1 MFGRIAA
8 RYDLGNR
15 VLSLGRDR
23 AWRRRA
29 ARESALG
36 PGAAALDV
44 CAGTGDLAFE
54 LERRGARVLALDFCP
69 EMLRLG
75 AAKAAARRSAVRFV
89 AGDALALPFGPRTF
103 DAATIAFGLRN
114 LADPRA
120 GLAEMGR
127 VLRPGGRLV
136 VLEFTRPGG
145 GPFAALFRA
154 YARRTM
160 VNLHRS
166 AFRRVLTERRAL
178 AASRGSDDV
187 HHDPVPDDHVWNA
200 IQALPR
206 QQRAIVALRFYEDL
220 SEQDI
225 AGTLGVSG
233 GTVKKQLHRAMG
245 RLRAA
250 LGDRSES

>member
-23 AWRRRA
+23 AWRRSA
-29 ARESALG
+29 AQDSALG
-36 PGAAALDV
+36 PGQAALDV

-89 AGDALALPFGPRTF
+89 SGDALALPFGPRTF

-136 VLEFTRPGG
+136 VLEFARPGG

-154 YARRTM
+154 YARRVLPT
-160 VNLHRS
+160 VGGWITG
-166 AFRRVLTERRAL
+166 RREAYEYLPRTLLRFGSPAEL
-178 AASRGSDDV
+178 AAAVEAEGFSQVRCRTLTGG
-187 HHDPVPDDHVWNA
+187 
-200 IQALPR
+200 
-206 QQRAIVALRFYEDL
+206 IVACV
-220 SEQDI
+220 
-225 AGTLGVSG
+225 GGV
-233 GTVKKQLHRAMG
+233 R
-245 RLRAA
+245 RP
-250 LGDRSES
+250 

>member
-1 MFGRIAA
+1 MSAPFSPAPDLAPPGLSPEGVRTMFGRIAE

-15 VLSLGRDR
+15 ILSLGRDR

-29 ARESALG
+29 ARESDLR
-36 PGAAALDV
+36 PGGKALDV

-54 LERRGARVLALDFCP
+54 LERRGARVLALDFCA
-69 EMLRLG
+69 EMLRRG
-75 AAKAAARRSAVRFV
+75 AAKASARRSAVRFV
-89 AGDALALPFGPRTF
+89 AGDALALPFAPRTF

-154 YARRTM
+154 YARRVLPAVGGWITG
-160 VNLHRS
+160 
-166 AFRRVLTERRAL
+166 RREAYEYLPRTLLRFGSPGEL
-178 AASRGSDDV
+178 AAAVEAAGFEQVRCRTLTGG
-187 HHDPVPDDHVWNA
+187 
-200 IQALPR
+200 
-206 QQRAIVALRFYEDL
+206 IVACV
-220 SEQDI
+220 
-225 AGTLGVSG
+225 GGV
-233 GTVKKQLHRAMG
+233 R
-245 RLRAA
+245 RP
-250 LGDRSES
+250 